1 MVSKASED
9 LPEPDRP
16 VNTTSRSRGIS
27 RSTFLRLCS
36 RAPRTAMTR
45 GSRAFLVGSLAGRF
59 LSKRSFIGKWLP
71 FPRPSAAGFERGF
84 RSNVV
89 RTQGFCQGGAGGYSR
104 NTLLGFWPESE
115 PANDKGR
122 HLAGPRCP
130 LQRGWYTLLGDD
142 CATSSPIEAVVQTD
156 GDQLRGRFDRDRQ
169 HDWHKGRRHQ
179 VGKIVGSGAET
190 QIIVF
195 EPGRQIFRHTELD
208 AGAGRVASTADSER
222 LQGED

>member
-9 LPEPDRP
+9 LPEPDSP

-59 LSKRSFIGKWLP
+59 LSNRSFIGKWLP
-71 FPRPSAAGFERGF
+71 FPRPSAAGFEREF
-84 RSNVV
+84 SLNVV
-89 RTQGFCQGGAGGYSR
+89 RTLGFCQGGVGGYSR
-104 NTLLGFWPESE
+104 NTFPEFE

-130 LQRGWYTLLGDD
+130 PQKGGTRYLVTY
-142 CATSSPIEAVVQTD
+142 APPPP
-156 GDQLRGRFDRDRQ
+156 QLKR
-169 HDWHKGRRHQ
+169 
-179 VGKIVGSGAET
+179 
-190 QIIVF
+190 
-195 EPGRQIFRHTELD
+195 
-208 AGAGRVASTADSER
+208 
-222 LQGED
+222 